1 MSHIT
6 VQRQS
11 HLNNILQPQIE
22 DLETR
27 LNESIEAITE
37 SKNEDTVRQHAR
49 ILFHLTVDDAQYE
62 AMKDRIE
69 MLGRQYRVVQA
80 KAAQAAGAGRQ
91 AAAG

>member
-1 MSHIT
+1 MSNIT
-6 VQRQS
+6 LQRQS
-11 HLNNILQPQIE
+11 HLNNILQPQID

-37 SKNEDTVRQHAR
+37 SRNGETVRQHATA
-49 ILFHLTVDDAQYE
+49 LFHLTVDDPQYE

-80 KAAQAAGAGRQ
+80 KAAQAVAR
-91 AAAG
+91 

>member
-1 MSHIT
+1 MSNIT
-6 VQRQS
+6 IQRQS

-27 LNESIEAITE
+27 LNGSIEAIIE
-37 SKNEDTVRQHAR
+37 SRNDNSVRRHAQT
-49 ILFHLTVDDAQYE
+49 LVYMVDNPQYE

-80 KAAQAAGAGRQ
+80 KAAGRQ
-91 AAAG
+91 AAGG